1 MMMVLE
7 DVQQAVPSN
16 LQVDSCM
23 QGLLMP
29 LLATQQRTSV
39 KRYAFLSVHV
49 TCMPLTRLAVCV
61 DLHQSA
67 LLTG

>member
-1 MMMVLE
+1 MMVLE

-16 LQVDSCM
+16 LQ
-23 QGLLMP
+23 
-29 LLATQQRTSV
+29 ATQQRTSV